1 MPEPLGAR
9 IAQLRTARGLTQQE
23 LAERIAV
30 SRAAVSHI
38 EMDLQVP
45 SERTIALLA
54 GVFKCEP
61 HELVANTYYPSA
73 KAERLPFVV
82 ARYTE
87 IEHQLAL
94 LDHDLARIS
103 RFAHLPHATSIARET
118 LCGCLDQLALL
129 HEQSFDRRTRQQ
141 IETAQR
147 DVQRALA
154 AMWQG

>member
-9 IAQLRTARGLTQQE
+9 IAGLRAEQGLTQQE

-61 HELVANTYYPSA
+61 HELVADTYYPSA

-87 IEHQLAL
+87 VEHQLSL
-94 LDHDLARIS
+94 LDRDLAWLDRI
-103 RFAHLPHATSIARET
+103 AHFPHANGVARDT
-118 LCGCLDQLALL
+118 LCAWLAQLAQL
-129 HEQSFDRRTRQQ
+129 HDHCVERRTRQQ

-147 DVQRALA
+147 KVQRALA
-154 AMWQG
+154 LTHP

>member
-9 IAQLRTARGLTQQE
+9 IARLRAAQGLTQQE

-38 EMDLQVP
+38 EMNLQVP
-45 SERTIALLA
+45 SERTVALLA
-54 GVFKCEP
+54 GVFKHEP
-61 HELVANTYYPSA
+61 HELVADTYYPSA

-94 LDHDLARIS
+94 LERDLDWINRI
-103 RFAHLPHATSIARET
+103 AHLPHASSTMRET
-118 LCGCLDQLALL
+118 LCAWLEQLALL
-129 HEQSFDRRTRQQ
+129 HDQFANRHTRQQ

-147 DVQRALA
+147 EVHQALRRVL
-154 AMWQG
+154 